1 VTPTRLRLLLAVALV
16 TGIVTWAVLRVLA
29 VWRGGYPDVGW
40 PTPVTVALLAGAM
53 FVTVF
58 TVRPRLRRRPGA
70 KPLPPLVAARFA
82 ALALASSRAGAAIA
96 GGYLGFI
103 AALAGELDT
112 DYGRERAI
120 YAGLTVVASVAL
132 VVAALL
138 LERAC
143 RLPDDDGAGG
153 AGPGGGGGLG
163 SAA

>member
-1 VTPTRLRLLLAVALV
+1 MSPTRLRLLFTIALLV
-16 TGIVTWAVLRVLA
+16 GVVTWAVLRALDA
-29 VWRGGYPDVGW
+29 WRGGFPDVGW
-40 PTPVTVALLAGAM
+40 SIPLTVALLAVAL

-58 TVRPRLRRRPGA
+58 ALRPRLRRKPGA

-82 ALALASSRAGAAIA
+82 ALSLAASRVGAGVA

-103 AALAGELDT
+103 AALSGELDT

-120 YAGLTVVASVAL
+120 YAALTAAAALALMVAG
-132 VVAALL
+132 LL

-143 RLPDDDGAGG
+143 RLPDEDGTGD
-153 AGPGGGGGLG
+153 GGLG